1 MITIAL
7 AKGRLLEDIQSYLAD
22 RGLTAYADALESQ
35 GRSLYTVVDQVKFIY
50 AKGRDVPVY
59 VERGSADIGFVGSDI
74 ITEDSFDLLTIAQL
88 PFGKC
93 HFSLCGL
100 AGVKEFN
107 TVATTYE
114 HIAFNYFREK
124 RQKVDLIKLHGSV
137 ELAPILGLADGI
149 VDIVQTGRTLRDNGL
164 IEYAKIMDVTAC
176 LIANRQTFYTKEDEI
191 YPFLKEI
198 GVFQ

>member
-1 MITIAL
+1 M
-7 AKGRLLEDIQSYLAD
+7 
-22 RGLTAYADALESQ
+22 
-35 GRSLYTVVDQVKFIY
+35 
-50 AKGRDVPVY
+50 
-59 VERGSADIGFVGSDI
+59 
-74 ITEDSFDLLTIAQL
+74 
-88 PFGKC
+88 
-93 HFSLCGL
+93 
-100 AGVKEFN
+100 
-107 TVATTYE
+107 ATTYE

-164 IEYAKIMDVTAC
+164 IEYAQIMDVTAC